1 MMIRLRLTLLYSGIL
16 IATLFV
22 FGSAVYGVLYRT
34 LRLQA
39 DNQLTDTLNSI
50 EPEIRST
57 LNKQGEIDYT
67 PPLSDRDNFQAA
79 GVFVQFW
86 LPEYEYPILL
96 SPNFGHYYTSL
107 DHRSLT
113 ADHEV
118 FTTVW
123 IHDTPMRVAT
133 RPLEIEGQIVGHLQA
148 AISLQTIDDATTKL
162 SIILLVGGGLAVL
175 SSFILGN
182 WLASRALRP
191 ISRITETAQAIVAA
205 DDLNRRVPDDGPQ
218 DELGSLVTTINQ
230 MLERIG
236 KLFHTQRR
244 FTADISHELRTPLTA
259 IQGHVELI
267 ERFGHDAS
275 SIAAIKAEVNRM
287 IALVGDLLL
296 LAQADT
302 GRYTLNHGPVEL
314 STLMLET
321 YNRAQVLNQRG
332 VKLIL
337 GEVDHLVVEG
347 DAERLKQ
354 LLSNL
359 IVNAFKYTEPDGTVT
374 LTLEHVDRWAE
385 IKVADTGIGI
395 PAEHLPHIFT
405 RFYRVDEARAR
416 SAGGSGLGLS
426 IALWI
431 AEAHHGTLT
440 VESEVGKGTTF
451 TLRLPLNHQ
460 GDHK

>member
-16 IATLFV
+16 MATLLV
-22 FGSAVYGVLYRT
+22 LGSAVYGVLHRT
-34 LRLQA
+34 LRIQA
-39 DNQLTDTLNSI
+39 DNQLTNTLNVI
-50 EPEIRST
+50 EPEIRAT
-57 LNKQGEIDYT
+57 LNKHGEIDYT
-67 PPLSDRDNFQAA
+67 PPVSARSNFQTA

-86 LPEYEYPILL
+86 LPDYEYPILL
-96 SPNFGHYYTSL
+96 TPNFGHYYAPLDRHSL
-107 DHRSLT
+107 DS
-113 ADHEV
+113 AHEV
-118 FTTVW
+118 YSTVW
-123 IHDTPMRVAT
+123 IGDTPMRVAT
-133 RPLEIEGQIVGHLQA
+133 RPLEINGQIVGHLQA
-148 AISLQTIDDATTKL
+148 AVSLQTIEDATKQL
-162 SIILLVGGGLAVL
+162 SIILLAGGGIAVFC
-175 SSFILGN
+175 SFLLGN

-191 ISRITETAQAIVAA
+191 ISHITETAQTIVAA
-205 DDLNRRVPDDGPQ
+205 DDLSRRIPNEGPQ
-218 DELGSLVTTINQ
+218 DELGQLITTINQ

-259 IQGHVELI
+259 IQGHIELI
-267 ERFGHDAS
+267 ERFGHDPS
-275 SIAAIKAEVNRM
+275 SIVAIKTETARM
-287 IALVGDLLL
+287 TALVGDLLL

-302 GRYTLNHGPVEL
+302 GNYSLNKGAVEL
-314 STLMLET
+314 STLMLEM

-332 VKLIL
+332 VNLVL
-337 GEVDHLVVEG
+337 GDIDHLVVQG
-347 DAERLKQ
+347 DSERLKQ

-359 IVNAFKYTEPDGTVT
+359 IVNAFKYTEPSGTVT
-374 LTLEHVDRWAE
+374 LTLQHIDRWAE

-395 PAEHLPHIFT
+395 PPEHLPHIFT

-451 TLRLPLNHQ
+451 TLRLPLFHQ
-460 GDHK
+460 GGD